1 MKLYLAQLNPIVGD
15 MAGNLA
21 KAKQVLDGL
30 AGREA
35 GLVVFPELFLTGYPP
50 QDLVERRWFV
60 DREQQAL
67 EDLVRYSQ
75 GVSSLG
81 LLVGCTRPSRKN
93 TGRGLY
99 NAAVLVQDGRI
110 LFEQYKTLLPTYDV
124 FDEARYFD
132 SADRNEPVPFLGE
145 RLGISICED
154 VWNEPEVFA
163 PGSLYTIDPIQ
174 VLSQAGATVFVNI
187 SSSPFQVDKEEIRYS
202 LLRHHVL
209 RHGRAFA
216 LVNQVGGNDELIFDG
231 RSFCLDRKANLLARF
246 PAFREHVEAVDTDGL
261 GTSEPYCCQ
270 NRVESVYEA
279 LVLGTRDYVQKSG
292 FVSAAVGL
300 SGGID
305 SAVVLCLAQAAL
317 GPENV
322 LAVSMPSPFSSVGSV
337 EDARVLAQNLGV
349 RLKTIPITSIFE
361 AYLAS
366 LTPEFEGRPMDVTEE
381 NIQARIRG
389 NILMALS
396 NKFGHLVLATGNK
409 SELAMGYCTLYGDM
423 AGGLGVIADVPKQMV
438 YHLARYIN
446 RRQEIIPG
454 AILDKAPSAELRPN
468 QKDQDSLPPYDLL
481 DQVLA
486 AYIEQGRSVDEI
498 VAQGFDR
505 ETVRWIL
512 RVINRNEYKRKQAAP
527 ALKVT
532 SKAFGVGRKM
542 PIVARLVL

>member
-15 MAGNLA
+15 MTGNLA
-21 KAKQVLDGL
+21 KAKQTLDSL
-30 AGREA
+30 AGQPP

-50 QDLVERRWFV
+50 QDLVERHWFV

-67 EDLVRYSQ
+67 EDLIRYSQ
-75 GVSSLG
+75 NTPRLG
-81 LLVGCTRPSRKN
+81 LLVGCTRPSRKAA
-93 TGRGLY
+93 GRGLY

-110 LFEQYKTLLPTYDV
+110 LAEQPKTLLPTYDV

-132 SADRNEPVPFLGE
+132 SAEQNEPADFMGE

-154 VWNEPEVFA
+154 VWNEPDLFA
-163 PGSLYTIDPIQ
+163 PGCRYTVDPVQ
-174 VLSQAGATVFVNI
+174 VLARAGATLFLNI
-187 SSSPFQVDKEEIRYS
+187 SASPFQVDKEQVRYS
-202 LLRHHVL
+202 LLKHHVL
-209 RHGRAFA
+209 RHQRPFA

-231 RSFCLDRKANLLARF
+231 RSFCLDREAGLLAHF
-246 PAFREHVEAVDTDGL
+246 PAFREHVEAVDTDKAGS
-261 GTSEPYCCQ
+261 SEPYCCQ
-270 NRVESVYEA
+270 DRIGSVYEA
-279 LVLGTRDYVQKSG
+279 LVLGTRDYIRKTG
-292 FVSAAVGL
+292 FSKAAVGL

-322 LAVSMPSPFSSVGSV
+322 LAVSMPSPYSSAGSV
-337 EDARVLAQNLGV
+337 EDARVLSANLGV
-349 RLKTIPITSIFE
+349 KLKTVPITPIFE

-366 LTPEFEGRPMDVTEE
+366 LTPEFEGRPPDVTEE

-389 NILMALS
+389 NILMAVS
-396 NKFGHLVLATGNK
+396 NKFGHIVLTTGNK

-423 AGGLGVIADVPKQMV
+423 AGGLGVIADTPKLMV
-438 YHLARYIN
+438 YQLARYIN
-446 RRQEIIPG
+446 REREIVPE
-454 AILDKAPSAELRPN
+454 AILDKAPSAELRPD

-486 AYIEQGRSVDEI
+486 AYIEQGLSVDEI
-498 VAQGFDR
+498 VAQGFEA
-505 ETVRWIL
+505 ETVRWIV
-512 RVINRNEYKRKQAAP
+512 RVLNRNEYKRKQAAP

-542 PIVARLVL
+542 PIVARHDL

>member
-15 MAGNLA
+15 MPGNQA
-21 KAKQVLDGL
+21 KAKEVLDSL

-67 EDLVRYSQ
+67 DDLVRYSRS
-75 GVSSLG
+75 VSKLG
-81 LLVGCTRPSRKN
+81 LLVGCTRPGPSD

-99 NAAVLVQDGRI
+99 NAAVLAQDGRI

-132 SADRNEPVPFLGE
+132 SASQNEPASFLGE
-145 RLGISICED
+145 KLGISICED
-154 VWNEPEVFA
+154 VWNEPDLFT
-163 PGSLYTIDPIQ
+163 PGCRYDIDPVQ
-174 VLSQAGATVFVNI
+174 VMADAGATVFVNI
-187 SSSPFQVDKEEIRYS
+187 SASPFQVDKEEVRYS
-202 LLRHHVL
+202 LLHRHVL
-209 RHGRAFA
+209 RHGRPFA

-231 RSFCLDRKANLLARF
+231 RSFCLDRRAGLLAHC
-246 PAFREHVEAVDTDGL
+246 PAFREHVEMVDTDQR

-270 NRVESVYEA
+270 DRVESVYEA
-279 LVLGTRDYVQKSG
+279 LVMGTRDYVRKSG
-292 FVSAAVGL
+292 FVSAVVGL

-317 GPENV
+317 GRENA
-322 LAVSMPSPFSSVGSV
+322 LAVSMPSPFSSVGSI
-337 EDARVLAQNLGV
+337 EDARALSANLGV
-349 RLKTIPITSIFE
+349 RLKRVPITSIFE
-361 AYLAS
+361 AYLAG

-396 NKFGHLVLATGNK
+396 NKFGHLVLSTGNK

-438 YHLARYIN
+438 YQLARYIN
-446 RRQEIIPG
+446 REREIIPG

-468 QKDQDSLPPYDLL
+468 QKDQDSLPPYELL

-498 VAQGFDR
+498 AAQGFDR
-505 ETVRWIL
+505 ETVRWIV

-542 PIVARLVL
+542 PIVARLDL